1 MDTLVVAVPRKRAY
15 GLLAFA
21 GVLLVVALLSD
32 VAGRLLALPAAVAVL
47 ALAVRDLRSG
57 PVLVADAD
65 GVEVL
70 QGLRRIRVPWADV
83 ERMRVLRDRRTE
95 LLELDLGRTLALLSR
110 QRLGRLPEDVLTELL
125 AVRATGAAAGRS
137 APGSLELPGATPG

>member
-1 MDTLVVAVPRKRAY
+1 MDTLVVAVPRARSY

-32 VAGRLLALPAAVAVL
+32 AAGRLLALPAAAAVL
-47 ALAVRDLRSG
+47 ALAIRDLRSG
-57 PVLVADAD
+57 PLLLADAG

-70 QGLRRIRVPWADV
+70 QGLRRIRVPWAEV

-110 QRLGRLPEDVLTELL
+110 QRLGRYPDEVLTDLL
-125 AVRATGAAAGRS
+125 AVRAAAITR
-137 APGSLELPGATPG
+137 